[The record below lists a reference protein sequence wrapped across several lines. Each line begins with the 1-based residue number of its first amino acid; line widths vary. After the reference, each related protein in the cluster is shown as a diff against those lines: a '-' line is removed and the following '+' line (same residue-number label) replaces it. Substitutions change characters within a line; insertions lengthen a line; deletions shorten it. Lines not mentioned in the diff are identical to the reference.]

1 MLNNYVPDC
10 VVRLLNPSGP
20 PNVSWFIISRLVGM
34 SIQRVIGG
42 WPSPHIFSE
51 CVETV
56 HPPIAY
62 PDTLC
67 AIKPVRYVL
76 GVVAARN
83 HAEPRIP
90 EGKHNYLRRPSPR
103 SIESIAFARAD
114 VQNALMV
121 VPRAEQKLLS
131 LVWKPTA
138 TRKLTCSLS
147 GSVSGTLMVMVA
159 NNLEIN
165 VGTEPII

>member
-1 MLNNYVPDC
+1 MLNNDIVC
-10 VVRLLNPSGP
+10 FVVGLLFCRSPPTIAGLVVAQLIRIPIKRVLHGWARPHVFTEGIKTTGP
-20 PNVSWFIISRLVGM
+20 PLTHFD
-34 SIQRVIGG
+34 
-42 WPSPHIFSE
+42 SPRP
-51 CVETV
+51 V
-56 HPPIAY
+56 PPIA
-62 PDTLC
+62 C
-67 AIKPVRYVL
+67 V
-76 GVVAARN
+76 
-83 HAEPRIP
+83 PRIIAALNHLVP
-90 EGKHNYLRRPSPR
+90 NRPNRHGYFLRPSDR

-121 VPRAEQKLLS
+121 VPRAEQKLFS

-165 VGTEPII
+165 V